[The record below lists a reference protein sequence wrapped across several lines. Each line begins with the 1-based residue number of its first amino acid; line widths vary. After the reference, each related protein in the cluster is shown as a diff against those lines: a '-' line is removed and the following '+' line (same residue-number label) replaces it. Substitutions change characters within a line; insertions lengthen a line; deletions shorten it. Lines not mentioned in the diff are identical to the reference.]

1 MSQSPETPAA
11 GWFEQPPPEAAPSYP
26 PAEQPYAVEQWS
38 TPQQDDSTMPQPVL
52 PPEPAP
58 VQAQPGYTGYEAE
71 GAGLPTEFDHLF
83 RGSPQDSRRSI
94 DRQRP
99 GIGAAPEGYS
109 MPENYSMPEGYQDP
123 QYQAQGQQ
131 AAQMQ
136 PGAMQPGPMQP
147 GPMQTM
153 PPEAQ
158 YAAAQFQSAGLPTAS
173 YQAPAEAQPYGAE
186 QHYGAGQYG
195 QQEYPQGPGYG
206 APQPQY
212 GNQGYDGGGW
222 NPGGGGGPSGNRKRW
237 LIGGGVAA
245 VAVVAIVYALSSG
258 GGSGKPSA
266 HSSTGA
272 SASANATTPQQQAEA
287 IYQLIAQSG
296 QLRSAA
302 NDAVVD
308 VNACRNLAAAQNA
321 LQTTAQQRQA
331 QADQVAK
338 LDVSKI
344 QNGTQ
349 LVQELEQAWSA
360 SAKYDSA
367 YASIAGDVQT
377 GCKASQ
383 VKKDPNYQTA
393 NTEGAAASQAKV
405 QAANLWNDN
414 VAGPL
419 SQQQISQ
426 EKL

>member
-1 MSQSPETPAA
+1 MSQSPEMPAT
-11 GWFEQPPPEAAPSYP
+11 GWFEQPPPESVPY
-26 PAEQPYAVEQWS
+26 PAEQWNGQ
-38 TPQQDDSTMPQPVL
+38 QQDDSTMPQPVL

-58 VQAQPGYTGYEAE
+58 MQAQPGYTGYEAE

-83 RGSPQDSRRSI
+83 RGSPHDSRRSVE
-94 DRQRP
+94 RQRP
-99 GIGAAPEGYS
+99 GIGAASEGYA
-109 MPENYSMPEGYQDP
+109 MPEGYQDP
-123 QYQAQGQQ
+123 QYQAQQQ
-131 AAQMQ
+131 A
-136 PGAMQPGPMQP
+136 GPMQA

-158 YAAAQFQSAGLPTAS
+158 YSAAQFQSSGLPTSS
-173 YQAPAEAQPYGAE
+173 YQAPGEAAPYGAE
-186 QHYGAGQYG
+186 QYGGEQYG
-195 QQEYPQGPGYG
+195 QPDYPQAPGYG

-222 NPGGGGGPSGNRKRW
+222 DAGGGGGPSGNRKRW

-245 VAVVAIVYALSSG
+245 VAVIGIVYALSSG
-258 GGSGKPSA
+258 GGSGKPSG

-272 SASANATTPQQQAEA
+272 SASAHASTPQQQAAA
-287 IYQLIAQSG
+287 IYSLIAQSG
-296 QLRSAA
+296 PLRSAA

-308 VNACRNLAAAQNA
+308 VNGCRDLTAAQSA
-321 LQTTAQQRQA
+321 LQSTAQQRQA

-349 LVQELEQAWSA
+349 LVQALQEAWSA

-383 VKKDPNYQTA
+383 VKKDPNYQTT

-405 QAANLWNDN
+405 QAADLWNTN

-419 SQQQISQ
+419 NQQQIS
-426 EKL
+426 EAKL

>member
-1 MSQSPETPAA
+1 MSQSPEMPAA
-11 GWFEQPPPEAAPSYP
+11 GWFEQPPEAAPSYP
-26 PAEQPYAVEQWS
+26 AEQAYPAEQWNAQ
-38 TPQQDDSTMPQPVL
+38 QQDDSTMPQPVL

-58 VQAQPGYTGYEAE
+58 MQAQQGYTGYEAE

-83 RGSPQDSRRSI
+83 RGSPHDSRRSI

-99 GIGAAPEGYS
+99 GIGAAPEA
-109 MPENYSMPEGYQDP
+109 YSMPEGYQDP
-123 QYQAQGQQ
+123 QYQLQGQQ
-131 AAQMQ
+131 VAQKQQSPMQ
-136 PGAMQPGPMQP
+136 QGPMQQ

-173 YQAPAEAQPYGAE
+173 YPGPGEAQPYGAE
-186 QHYGAGQYG
+186 QHYGVDQYG

-206 APQPQY
+206 GPQPQY

-222 NPGGGGGPSGNRKRW
+222 NPGGGAGPSGNRKRW

-245 VAVVAIVYALSSG
+245 VAVIALVYAISSSS
-258 GGSGKPSA
+258 GSGKPSA
-266 HSSTGA
+266 HSSNGA
-272 SASANATTPQQQAEA
+272 SASAHATTPQQQAEA

-302 NDAVVD
+302 NDAVTD
-308 VNACRNLAAAQNA
+308 VNACRNLTAAQSA
-321 LQTTAQQRQA
+321 LQSTAQARQA

-349 LVQELEQAWSA
+349 LVQELQEAWGA

-377 GCKASQ
+377 GCKTSQ

-393 NTEGAAASQAKV
+393 NTEGTAASQAKV
-405 QAANLWNDN
+405 QAADLWNKY
-414 VAGPL
+414 VADPL
-419 SQQQISQ
+419 NQQQISQ

>member
-1 MSQSPETPAA
+1 MSQSPEMPAA
-11 GWFEQPPPEAAPSYP
+11 GWFEQPPEAAPSYP
-26 PAEQPYAVEQWS
+26 AEQWNGQ
-38 TPQQDDSTMPQPVL
+38 QQDDSTMPHPVL

-58 VQAQPGYTGYEAE
+58 MQAQQGYTGYEAE
-71 GAGLPTEFDHLF
+71 AAGLPTEFDHLF

-99 GIGAAPEGYS
+99 GIGAAPE
-109 MPENYSMPEGYQDP
+109 NYAMPEGYQDP
-123 QYQAQGQQ
+123 QYQAQAGQQ

-136 PGAMQPGPMQP
+136 SVPMQTGSRQAGPMQA
-147 GPMQTM
+147 GPM
-153 PPEAQ
+153 PDAQ
-158 YAAAQFQSAGLPTAS
+158 YSAAQFQSAGLSTAS
-173 YQAPAEAQPYGAE
+173 YQPPGEAQPYGAE
-186 QHYGAGQYG
+186 QYGAEQYGVEQYG
-195 QQEYPQGPGYG
+195 QPEYPQAPGYG
-206 APQPQY
+206 APPPQY

-222 NPGGGGGPSGNRKRW
+222 NPGGGGGASGNRKRW

-245 VAVVAIVYALSSG
+245 VAVIGIVYALSSG
-258 GGSGKPSA
+258 GGPGTPTA

-272 SASANATTPQQQAEA
+272 STSAQATTPQQQAQA

-302 NDAVVD
+302 NGAVSD
-308 VNACRNLAAAQNA
+308 VNACRNLTAAQNT
-321 LQTTAQQRQA
+321 LQSTAQQRQA

-338 LDVSKI
+338 LNVSKI
-344 QNGTQ
+344 QNGTA
-349 LVQELEQAWSA
+349 LIQELQQAWSA

-377 GCKASQ
+377 GCKTSQ
-383 VKKDPNYQTA
+383 VKKDPNYQTT
-393 NTEGAAASQAKV
+393 NTEGTAASQAKV
-405 QAANLWNDN
+405 QAADLWNTN